1 MVAATFQPFSAK
13 YIEVSLPIPVDA
25 PVIKI
30 VFVMRLFKSKGVN
43 STDTI

>member
-13 YIEVSLPIPVDA
+13 KIAVSFPIPEEA

-30 VFVMRLFKSKGVN
+30 VLLITHFL
-43 STDTI
+43 IC